1 MVTLAKTKTDA
12 SRALAQADITY
23 LGELEVVN
31 ESDLRALTGF
41 IAAQL
46 RKDKK
51 LRLFVAARVTKHR

>member
-1 MVTLAKTKTDA
+1 MGVLAKTKADA
-12 SRALAQADITY
+12 SRALAQAGVTY

-31 ESDLRALTGF
+31 ETDARALTGF

-51 LRLFVAARVTKHR
+51 LRVFVAERVTKHR